1 MPFSLCF
8 WCFPAAAFGGAA
20 LSILIVF
27 LFSMKSSVRRP
38 SSDSSPPPPGSRG
51 LPLIG
56 ETIQF
61 MAAVNSSNGVYD
73 FVRIRCLR
81 YGGCFKTRIFGETHV
96 FVSSTESAKQILNDG
111 GVNYTK
117 KYIRS
122 IAELVGHRSL
132 LCASHL
138 DHKFLRSHLINLF
151 STSFLASFVTQF
163 DQQIVEALRGWE
175 SGSTIVLLNQALK
188 ITCKAMCKM
197 LMSIQNDDELELLQ
211 KEVAHV
217 CEAML
222 AFPWRFPGTRF
233 HNGLKARRRI
243 IKILEKM
250 IWERQRSEAWHDDFL
265 QRLLS
270 EEGDDGRGALSDV
283 EIGDNILTMLIA
295 GQDTTASAI
304 TWMVKFLDEN
314 PDVLQNLKDEQFEIL
329 MNKHRDRDRENC
341 FLTLEDLGNMCYAP
355 KVVKESLRLASVVP
369 WFPRLVLQD
378 SQIQG
383 YKVNKGW
390 NVNIDVRSLHS
401 HPSIFHHPTIFDPS
415 RFYEEAKPYSFLA
428 FGMGGRQCLGMN
440 LAKAMMLVFLHRLV
454 TSYRWKVID
463 SDPSIEKW
471 ALFSKLKSGC
481 PIIVTRI
488 ES

>member
-1 MPFSLCF
+1 MLQKLVKRE
-8 WCFPAAAFGGAA
+8 AKGAA
-20 LSILIVF
+20 H
-27 LFSMKSSVRRP
+27 
-38 SSDSSPPPPGSRG
+38 
-51 LPLIG
+51 
-56 ETIQF
+56 E
-61 MAAVNSSNGVYD
+61 
-73 FVRIRCLR
+73 LR
-81 YGGCFKTRIFGETHV
+81 YGRCFKTRIFGETHV

-243 IKILEKM
+243 IKILEKT
-250 IWERQRSEAWHDDFL
+250 IWERRRSEAWHDDFL
-265 QRLLS
+265 QRLLT
-270 EEGDDGRGALSDV
+270 EEGDDSRGALSDV
-283 EIGDNILTMLIA
+283 EIEDNILTMLIA

-329 MNKHRDRDRENC
+329 MNKQRDRDRESC
-341 FLTLEDLGNMCYAP
+341 FLTLEDLGNMSYAS

-390 NVNIDVRSLHS
+390 NVNIDVRALHS
-401 HPSIFHHPTIFDPS
+401 HPSIYHHPLIFNPS
-415 RFYEEAKPYSFLA
+415 RFDEEAKPYSFLA